1 MRIMGIRIL
10 ILGVLVW
17 FGLLQAASAD
27 DIASLEPISIVTAN
41 SATLFTAEIADNEQL
56 RSKGLMFRQLMPA
69 DHAMLFDFV
78 KPRPAAMWMKNTYV
92 SLDMLFVRED
102 GTIAAVA
109 ENTEPLS
116 LQTISV
122 EEPVRGVIELAAG
135 TAKRLGIH
143 RNDKV
148 YHRIFHTEQQ

>member
-1 MRIMGIRIL
+1 MVKIGTKTL
-10 ILGVLVW
+10 S
-17 FGLLQAASAD
+17 AAWLCITIFLAPAFAQELAA
-27 DIASLEPISIVTAN
+27 IEPISIVTADT
-41 SATLFTAEIADNEQL
+41 ATILTTEIVNTDEL
-56 RSKGLMFRQLMPA
+56 RSRGLMFRHVLPP

-78 KPRPAAMWMKNTYV
+78 KPRPAAMWMKNTYI

-102 GTIAAVA
+102 GTIAAIA

-122 EEPVRGVIELAAG
+122 EEPVRGVVELAAG
-135 TAKRLGIH
+135 TAKRLKIQ

-148 YHRIFHTEQQ
+148 YHRIFKTEAQ